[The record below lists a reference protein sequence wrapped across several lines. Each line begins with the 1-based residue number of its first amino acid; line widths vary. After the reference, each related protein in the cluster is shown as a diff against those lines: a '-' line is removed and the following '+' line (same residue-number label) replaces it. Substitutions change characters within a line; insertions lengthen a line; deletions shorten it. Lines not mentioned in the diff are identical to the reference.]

1 MNSVEYATK
10 LFVVG
15 MYYWFADD
23 ETAARQCVDM
33 ALDAYNSVAFV
44 GDA

>member
-1 MNSVEYATK
+1 MNCVEYATK

-15 MYYWFADD
+15 MYYWFSGD
-23 ETAARQCVDM
+23 ETGANQCIDM

-44 GDA
+44 GEA